1 MGSSMASKRIRDN
14 VHAAVAGTVNGKSMI
29 WDVML
34 NLDVVLLPGAFA
46 ASDDAAIEHASLA
59 PGFSMPQGGPY
70 TARYSYRGKT
80 YEQTVWGDENGQ
92 LVAMKP

>member
-1 MGSSMASKRIRDN
+1 MASKRVLDQ
-14 VHAAVAGTVNGKSMI
+14 VHAAVAGNVDGRPVI
-29 WDVML
+29 WDIML

-46 ASDDAAIEHASLA
+46 TSDDAAIERASLA

-70 TARYSYRGKT
+70 TARYSYRGRT

-92 LVAMKP
+92 LVAVKP